1 MDLFLN
7 ILEEKDS
14 KNLFETQPNLEDFG
28 IDIEKIKCFF
38 QHEQEYEGLK
48 ARECTY
54 EQLLLQINNQLTEKN
69 IEFTRISA
77 EYEENLAE
85 KNEELKILDGN
96 LQNIMDN
103 NIELERENQR
113 ISSDLQE
120 KEEKLKSFEEKM
132 KHYEDNFLVKNEE
145 FNKNIENSN
154 VLEEELKKLHK
165 KFEDLQEENSNLKEK
180 EFRNHILQ
188 DQNEEI
194 MRTFKGLLIKAS
206 KEFSKGFENVDIRE
220 DLKRLEAENTGDF
233 NNFMQEIERFLT
245 ATNNMYNEQIRLQ
258 TENFK

>member
-1 MDLFLN
+1 M
-7 ILEEKDS
+7 
-14 KNLFETQPNLEDFG
+14 
-28 IDIEKIKCFF
+28 
-38 QHEQEYEGLK
+38 
-48 ARECTY
+48 
-54 EQLLLQINNQLTEKN
+54 
-69 IEFTRISA
+69 
-77 EYEENLAE
+77 
-85 KNEELKILDGN
+85 
-96 LQNIMDN
+96 
-103 NIELERENQR
+103 
-113 ISSDLQE
+113 
-120 KEEKLKSFEEKM
+120 
-132 KHYEDNFLVKNEE
+132 
-145 FNKNIENSN
+145 
-154 VLEEELKKLHK
+154 
-165 KFEDLQEENSNLKEK
+165 KEK